1 MANTHNDKFVILLVD
16 DREDNL
22 ISLEEIL
29 QDEKRVFLKA
39 RSGNDALKLAFKR
52 GDIGLILL
60 DVQMP
65 GMDGFEVAELL
76 KSNARTKDIAILF
89 VTAISTDQGYVL
101 RGYDSGAVDYLQKPL
116 NINVTKAKVAVFEK
130 LYFYQQE
137 LRQALGEKNKINAQL
152 ERFMY
157 VVAHD
162 LKSPLSGVVG
172 LLQIMRDDER
182 IRADEQLKA
191 YMKLMLD
198 ASTHLTDMIGSILEY
213 SRQGNTA
220 TVLEEVDVQE
230 LVEQL
235 AHLLFPPGHIHIV
248 IDRPLPVMH
257 TQKFK
262 LQQVFQ
268 NLMSNAIK
276 YNDKPEGEI
285 HIGFSDEGDFYRFYV
300 RDNGPGIGERDKDR
314 IFSLFETTDN
324 KSSRESSTGVGLNIL
339 KVLVEEQGGTI
350 SVESVKGVGST
361 FYFDWRK

>member
-1 MANTHNDKFVILLVD
+1 MTHTNHEKFVILLVD
-16 DREDNL
+16 DREENL
-22 ISLEEIL
+22 TSLEELL
-29 QDEKRVFLKA
+29 QNGKRVFLKA
-39 RSGNDALKLAFKR
+39 RSGNDALKLALKH
-52 GDIGLILL
+52 GNIGLIML

-65 GMDGFEVAELL
+65 GMDGFEVAQLL

-89 VTAISTDQGYVL
+89 VTAINTDQSNVL
-101 RGYDSGAVDYLQKPL
+101 RGFDSGAVDYLQKPL
-116 NINVTKAKVAVFEK
+116 NVSVTKAKVAVFEK
-130 LYFYQQE
+130 LYFYQEE
-137 LRQALGEKNKINAQL
+137 LRVALEEKNKINAQL

-182 IRADEQLKA
+182 IIADDQLKE

-213 SRQGNTA
+213 SRQGNGGTA
-220 TVLEEVDVQE
+220 VEEVDVQTIVQE
-230 LVEQL
+230 L
-235 AHLLFPPGHIHIV
+235 AHLLFPPGHIHIT
-248 IDRPLPVMH
+248 IQGPLPVMR

-276 YNDKPEGEI
+276 YIDKPEGEI
-285 HIGFSDEGDFYRFYV
+285 QISFADKGDFYRFYV
-300 RDNGPGIGERDKDR
+300 RDNGPGIGDRDKDR
-314 IFSLFETTDN
+314 IFRLFETTDN
-324 KSSRESSTGVGLNIL
+324 KASREGSTGVGLNIL

-350 SVESVKGVGST
+350 GVDSLEGVGST